1 MDRGYNEGEIHQNG
15 HFSFQ
20 FLSGGCWPKTV
31 EAEET
36 YYWHIRSLANI
47 MEIANIYIHSTYQIL
62 KFQNKKAGVQKI

>member
-1 MDRGYNEGEIHQNG
+1 MDRGHNEGEIHQNG

-36 YYWHIRSLANI
+36 RLGKLIIGISGHSRILWKL
-47 MEIANIYIHSTYQIL
+47 EIFTYIAHTKY
-62 KFQNKKAGVQKI
+62 

>member
-1 MDRGYNEGEIHQNG
+1 MDRGHNEGEIHQNG

-20 FLSGGCWPKTV
+20 FLSGGCWPKTA

-36 YYWHIRSLANI
+36 KLGKLIIGISG
-47 MEIANIYIHSTYQIL
+47 HSL